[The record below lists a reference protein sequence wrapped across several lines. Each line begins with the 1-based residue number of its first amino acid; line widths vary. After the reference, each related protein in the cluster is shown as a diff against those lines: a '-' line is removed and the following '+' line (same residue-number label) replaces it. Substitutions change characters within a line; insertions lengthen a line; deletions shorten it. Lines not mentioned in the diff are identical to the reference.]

1 MSNYLGIIGGRAAR
15 LTRKYPSTGHL
26 IEPFHHR
33 LVLLALDRQR
43 LGRGS
48 ISTQV
53 RAPTFLKTARHL
65 APFGIGMRTQGQVM
79 RILLVDLIQVLL
91 VMALT
96 IMHIVDDWDY
106 RMRSRIRVC
115 GQFTPN
121 Q

>member
-1 MSNYLGIIGGRAAR
+1 MSNYLGIIRGRTAR

-33 LVLLALDRQR
+33 LVLFALDRQR

-53 RAPTFLKTARHL
+53 RAPTFLKTACHL
-65 APFGIGMRTQGQVM
+65 APFAVGIRTQGQVM

-96 IMHIVDDWDY
+96 IMHIVDDWDD
-106 RMRSRIRVC
+106 RMKSRIRMC
-115 GQFTPN
+115 SQFTPN
-121 Q
+121 R